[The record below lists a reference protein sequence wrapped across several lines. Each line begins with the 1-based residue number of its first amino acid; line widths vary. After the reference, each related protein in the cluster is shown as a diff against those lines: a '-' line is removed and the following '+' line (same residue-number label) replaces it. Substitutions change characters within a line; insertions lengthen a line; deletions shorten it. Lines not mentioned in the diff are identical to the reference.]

1 MAKKTKQF
9 QKTIKTLDEFE
20 TQNSDQDLRDYLGEK
35 PIEIDEQLFYHI
47 SCGYVASNCNLEI
60 SPGVYIGQN
69 GEAES
74 SFKESLYSENRYT
87 YMTVK
92 SFPDDT
98 YWYLG
103 ILPDLNRDA

>member
-1 MAKKTKQF
+1 MAKKNKAIP
-9 QKTIKTLDEFE
+9 QKIKSLDEFE
-20 TQNSDQDLRDYLGEK
+20 TQNSDQDLRDYLGDK

-47 SCGYVASNCNLEI
+47 SCGYVASNCTLEI
-60 SPGVYIGQN
+60 SPRVYIGQN
-69 GEAES
+69 GEAEN
-74 SFKESLYSENRYT
+74 SFKESFDSEDRYT

-92 SFPDDT
+92 SFSDGT